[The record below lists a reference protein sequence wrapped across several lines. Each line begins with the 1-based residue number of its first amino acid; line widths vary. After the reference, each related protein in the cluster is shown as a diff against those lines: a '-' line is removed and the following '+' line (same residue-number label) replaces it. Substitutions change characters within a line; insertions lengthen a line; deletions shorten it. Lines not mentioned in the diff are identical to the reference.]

1 MANAWDDDIAILSSE
16 NVSFA
21 IETAGLAS
29 RFAAAGIDF
38 ALQLLLTLLLTIVTG
53 YAAFG
58 ISHLGS
64 GAAWLESVGSALLI
78 ALYFL
83 IWYGYYFLFEW
94 LMNGQTPGKK
104 ALGLRVVETNG
115 LPLTLWPAFAR
126 NMLRIVDFL
135 PLFYGLGTLTAIAN
149 GHNRRIGDIAAG
161 TVVARE
167 RRESGQKLIM
177 NIDAAAD
184 AFLASLSAP
193 SKVSLTTQAIA
204 DAAVDAGGASAQT
217 LSHLK
222 TVIVGQAGAGER
234 NAEAAALAMRLD
246 QQDWELLNGFLMRR
260 AKMAKQARA
269 RLAGNLSARLSAKL
283 NMARPAANDE
293 EAWLESVARMAA
305 REE

>member
-21 IETAGLAS
+21 IETAGLGS
-29 RFAAAGIDF
+29 RFAAAGTDF
-38 ALQLLLTLLLTIVTG
+38 LIQLLLTLLLGLVSM
-53 YAAFG
+53 YAA
-58 ISHLGS
+58 IYIEKLGGGYQWFYS
-64 GAAWLESVGSALLI
+64 IGVPFLYL
-78 ALYFL
+78 LYFL

-94 LMNGQTPGKK
+94 LMRGQTPGKK

-135 PLFYGLGTLTAIAN
+135 PLFYGLGALTAIAN

-184 AFLASLSAP
+184 AFLASLNAP
-193 SKVSLTTQAIA
+193 VAPNPTHAEWVEV
-204 DAAVDAGGASAQT
+204 AVN
-217 LSHLK
+217 
-222 TVIVGQAGAGER
+222 AGER
-234 NAEAAALAMRLD
+234 NAESVAIALRLD

-260 AKMAKQARA
+260 AKMNPQARA
-269 RLAGNLSARLSAKL
+269 RLAHNLAARLSAKL
-283 NMARPAANDE
+283 NMARPAASEE

-305 REE
+305 SDG